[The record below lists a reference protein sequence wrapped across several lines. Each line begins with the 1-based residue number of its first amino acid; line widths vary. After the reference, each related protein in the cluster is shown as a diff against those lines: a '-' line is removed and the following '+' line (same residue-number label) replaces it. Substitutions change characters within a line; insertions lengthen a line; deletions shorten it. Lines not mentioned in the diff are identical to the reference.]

1 MIIHGKY
8 LKALA
13 LLAPKKEP
21 RSYLIGV
28 HVEVKGSQAI
38 LVATDGAVKG
48 SQAILVATTGTI
60 LGALRL
66 TLTEEVESHAFTIP
80 LSLLAMITA
89 KDEVTVTYTKE
100 EQGPGTVTL
109 IQGDRVLSG
118 KAVEGTYPPFRRVI
132 PEKVSG
138 VQDQLIA
145 VRYLETVAKVCSMV
159 NGVPTLAVHIHY
171 NGADACIVDTQNED
185 FVLVVMPMRKTSEQ
199 IKNTYTRPTWLS

>member
-21 RSYLIGV
+21 RRPYLLGV

-38 LVATDGAVKG
+38 LVATDGA
-48 SQAILVATTGTI
+48 A

-80 LSLLAMITA
+80 LSLLAMLTA
-89 KDEVTVTYTKE
+89 KDEVTVTYTKD

-132 PEKVSG
+132 PERVSG
-138 VQDQLIA
+138 VQDHLIA
-145 VRYLETVAKVCSMV
+145 VKYLETAAKVCAMV
-159 NGVPTLAVHIHY
+159 NGVPMPTVHIHY
-171 NGADACIVDTQNED
+171 NGRDACSVDTQNED
-185 FVLVVMPMRKTSEQ
+185 FVLVVSPMSDPGER
-199 IKNTYTRPTWLS
+199 IKNTYIRPTWLS

>member
-21 RSYLIGV
+21 TRPYLLGV

-38 LVATDGAVKG
+38 LVATDGA
-48 SQAILVATTGTI
+48 I
-60 LGALRL
+60 LGALRV
-66 TLTEEVESHAFTIP
+66 TLTEDFETHAFTIP

-89 KDEVTVTYTKE
+89 KDEVIVTYTKE

-118 KAVEGTYPPFRRVI
+118 KAVEGRFPDYRRVI
-132 PEKVSG
+132 PTEVSG
-138 VQDQLIA
+138 RQERLIF
-145 VRYLETVAKVCSMV
+145 LHDLDKVAKACTLV
-159 NGVPTLAVHIHY
+159 NDATMKAVHVQH
-171 NGADACIVDTQNED
+171 NGGDACPVDTRNEN
-185 FVLVVMPMRKTSEQ
+185 FIVVISPARLEFAQ
-199 IKNTYTRPTWLS
+199 GYTRPAWLS

>member
-21 RSYLIGV
+21 TRPYLLGV

-38 LVATDGAVKG
+38 LVATDGAV
-48 SQAILVATTGTI
+48 
-60 LGALRL
+60 LGALCVIL
-66 TLTEEVESHAFTIP
+66 PEIVEEHSFTIS
-80 LSLLAMITA
+80 LSILTMLTA
-89 KDEVTVTYTKE
+89 KDEVTVSYVKD

-109 IQGDRVLSG
+109 IQGDKVLSG

-138 VQDQLIA
+138 VQDHLIA
-145 VRYLETVAKVCSMV
+145 VKYLETAAKICAMV
-159 NGVPTLAVHIHY
+159 NGVQMPTVHVHY
-171 NGADACIVDTQNED
+171 NGGDACLVDTQNED
-185 FVLVVMPMRKTSEQ
+185 FVLVVMPMRKPSEQ

>member
-1 MIIHGKY
+1 MIIHGEY

-21 RSYLIGV
+21 TRPYLLGV
-28 HVEVKGSQAI
+28 HVEIKGSQAI
-38 LVATDGAVKG
+38 LVATDGA
-48 SQAILVATTGTI
+48 A

-138 VQDQLIA
+138 VQDHLIA
-145 VRYLETVAKVCSMV
+145 VKYLETAVKVCAMV
-159 NGVPTLAVHIHY
+159 NGVQMPAVHVHY
-171 NGADACIVDTQNED
+171 NGGDACLVDTQNED
-185 FVLVVMPMRKTSEQ
+185 FVLVVMPRRDPGERINT
-199 IKNTYTRPTWLS
+199 TYTRPGWLS

>member
-21 RSYLIGV
+21 RAYLIGV

-38 LVATDGAVKG
+38 LVATDGA
-48 SQAILVATTGTI
+48 A

-89 KDEVTVTYTKE
+89 KDEVTVSYVKD
-100 EQGPGTVTL
+100 EQGTGTVTL
-109 IQGDRVLSG
+109 IQNDRVLSG
-118 KAVEGTYPPFRRVI
+118 KGVEGTYPPFRRVI
-132 PEKVSG
+132 PEKVTG
-138 VQDQLIA
+138 VQDHLIA
-145 VRYLETVAKVCSMV
+145 VKYLETAAKICAMV
-159 NGVPTLAVHIHY
+159 NGVQMPAVHVHY
-171 NGADACIVDTQNED
+171 NGGDACLVDTQNED
-185 FVLVVMPMRKTSEQ
+185 FVLVVRPMRKTSEQ
-199 IKNTYTRPTWLS
+199 INTTYTRPAWLS

>member
-21 RSYLIGV
+21 TRPYLLGV

-38 LVATDGAVKG
+38 LVATDGA
-48 SQAILVATTGTI
+48 I
-60 LGALRL
+60 LGALCVIL
-66 TLTEEVESHAFTIP
+66 PEIVEEHSFTIP
-80 LSLLAMITA
+80 LSLLTMLTT
-89 KDEVTVTYTKE
+89 KDEVTVSYVKD

-109 IQGDRVLSG
+109 IQGDKVLSG

-138 VQDQLIA
+138 VQDHLIA
-145 VRYLETVAKVCSMV
+145 VRYLETAAKVCSMI
-159 NGVPTLAVHIHY
+159 NDVPMPTVHVHY
-171 NGADACIVDTQNED
+171 NGGDACLVDTQNED
-185 FVLVVMPMRKTSEQ
+185 FVLVVSPMRDPSER
-199 IKNTYTRPTWLS
+199 IKNTYTRPAWL

>member
-21 RSYLIGV
+21 IRPYLLGV

-38 LVATDGAVKG
+38 LVATDGA
-48 SQAILVATTGTI
+48 I
-60 LGALRL
+60 LGALRV
-66 TLTEEVESHAFTIP
+66 TLTEDFETHAFTIP
-80 LSLLAMITA
+80 LSLLTMIKA
-89 KDEVTVTYTKE
+89 KDEVTVIYAKE

-109 IQGDRVLSG
+109 IQGGRVLSG

-138 VQDQLIA
+138 VQDHLIA
-145 VRYLETVAKVCSMV
+145 VKYLETAAKVCAMV
-159 NGVPTLAVHIHY
+159 NGVPMVAVHVYY
-171 NGADACIVDTQNED
+171 NGCDACLVDTQNQD
-185 FVLVVMPMRKTSEQ
+185 FVLVVSPGKWKYNKEYS
-199 IKNTYTRPTWLS
+199 RPVWLS

>member
-13 LLAPKKEP
+13 LLAPKKEI
-21 RSYLIGV
+21 RFYLIGV

-38 LVATDGAVKG
+38 LVATDGSV
-48 SQAILVATTGTI
+48 
-60 LGALRL
+60 LGALRV
-66 TLTEEVESHAFTIP
+66 TLTEEYETHTFTIP
-80 LSLLAMITA
+80 LSLLTMITA
-89 KDEVTVTYTKE
+89 KDEVTVTYTKT

-118 KAVEGTYPPFRRVI
+118 KAVEGTYPSFRRVI

-138 VQDQLIA
+138 VQDHLIA
-145 VRYLETVAKVCSMV
+145 VKYLETAAKVCAMI
-159 NGVPTLAVHIHY
+159 NGVPMPAVHVYY
-171 NGADACIVDTQNED
+171 NGGDVCMVDTQNED
-185 FVLVVMPMRKTSEQ
+185 FVLVVMPLRDPSEQ

>member
-1 MIIHGKY
+1 MIIHGRY

-21 RSYLIGV
+21 TRPYLFGV

-38 LVATDGAVKG
+38 LVATDGA
-48 SQAILVATTGTI
+48 A
-60 LGALRL
+60 LGALCIIIPEI
-66 TLTEEVESHAFTIP
+66 EEAHAFTIP

-89 KDEVTVTYTKE
+89 KDEVAVTYTKE

-138 VQDQLIA
+138 VQDHLIA
-145 VRYLETVAKVCSMV
+145 VKYLETATKICAMV
-159 NGVPTLAVHIHY
+159 NGAPMPAVHIHY
-171 NGADACIVDTQNED
+171 NGGDACLVDTQNED
-185 FVLVVMPMRKTSEQ
+185 FVLIVMPMSDPIEQ
-199 IKNTYTRPTWLS
+199 IKNTYTRPDWLS